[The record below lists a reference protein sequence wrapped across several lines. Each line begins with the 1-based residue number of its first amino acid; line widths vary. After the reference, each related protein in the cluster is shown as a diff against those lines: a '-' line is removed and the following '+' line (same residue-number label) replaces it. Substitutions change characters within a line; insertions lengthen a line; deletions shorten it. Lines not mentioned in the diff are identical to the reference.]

1 MFTVY
6 FILLGIL
13 AFFLAALVLGAWLR
27 AHRSKENAERSSRV
41 MHFFFFAGEIA
52 PSLVAIFYPGL
63 TRFDSLLGLPSLPFK
78 PFMLALGILRAI
90 PGFYFMGVTNK
101 LLRALGSG
109 TNAFILTKK
118 IVDDDIYKRTR
129 NPMSLGFYLCALALA
144 FASSSTFV
152 LVAASLGLIPAHIFF
167 LKYFEELELELRF
180 GESYLEYKKST
191 PFLIPKFVSN
201 TKDTKVTKE
210 KN

>member
-1 MFTVY
+1 MFTIYLVL
-6 FILLGIL
+6 IGIA
-13 AFFLAALVLGAWLR
+13 AFFIAALVLGIWLR

-52 PSLVAIFYPGL
+52 PPLVAIFYPGL
-63 TRFDSLLGLPSLPFK
+63 TRFDALLGLPSLPFK
-78 PFMLALGILRAI
+78 PFTLALGIVLAI
-90 PGFYFMGVTNK
+90 PGLYFMGITNK

-109 TNAFILTKK
+109 TNAFILTKR

-152 LVAASLGLIPAHIFF
+152 LVSASLGLIPAHIFF
-167 LKYFEELELELRF
+167 LKFFEELELELRF
-180 GESYLEYKKST
+180 GESYLEYKKIV
-191 PFLIPKFVSN
+191 PFLIPRLSKG
-201 TKDTKVTKE
+201 
-210 KN
+210 